1 MFDQLHYTKA
11 YTLITNEY
19 LIWLLS
25 KVVKFRR
32 RARYLEFFVQVVQKA
47 LSEGLV
53 DIATEWCDETVNWL
67 IRYVSVLLTYLKHK
81 VK

>member
-1 MFDQLHYTKA
+1 MKNVVLVQS
-11 YTLITNEY
+11 IT
-19 LIWLLS
+19 
-25 KVVKFRR
+25 VVKFRR

-53 DIATEWCDETVNWL
+53 ETAIEWCEETIAWL
-67 IRYVSVLLTYLKHK
+67 